1 MRRFLGEQSIMKKQ
15 MGYVSGGYEV
25 NVRDLQKMS
34 WVTDNIKTLGLFHD
48 HNINTD
54 TAWKTVIHKMKNC
67 TQIWKNKLT
76 VKGKT
81 LIVKNL
87 LVSELGYEI
96 EMRGIPD

>member
-54 TAWKTVIHKMKNC
+54 TA
-67 TQIWKNKLT
+67 
-76 VKGKT
+76 
-81 LIVKNL
+81 
-87 LVSELGYEI
+87 
-96 EMRGIPD
+96 